1 MRAIGIGFLLWVS
14 SSLAFGQRLTVLPV
28 PDGYFSPTA
37 RYISRNGAV
46 VVGSVRD
53 RYNEYAVYWHNG
65 RIAFVPNFVSGSA
78 ASAAKTVGGVS
89 ADGSVIAVIG
99 DPFGYLWNRTTGQFT
114 ELYPR
119 NRSRQPQP
127 RSISAD
133 GRTVVGSIIGNSAS
147 PAFRWKADEGLDIH
161 RHFGYSA
168 IVSADGATL
177 YGTLWESGY
186 AISPARATDLC
197 GFETLAELGA
207 PLGTVPVDVSDDDAY
222 LLLRPSQ
229 GWSAAYLWL
238 ASARTTYEILPPP
251 NSNIFPTSVAQ
262 DGTVYGYVRLDASQQ
277 YRLWGFRWTIASG
290 LKDLNE
296 IYPCIIPDGY
306 VLSTVDD
313 VTPDNRYLVG
323 LLRRISDNAQFAYLL
338 DTRACLPGDV
348 DCSGCVDDADLL
360 IVLFNFGAT
369 GRGLNA
375 DVNCDTIVDDAD
387 LLIVLFNFG
396 AGC

>member
-78 ASAAKTVGGVS
+78 ASAAKSVGGVS

-161 RHFGYSA
+161 RHFSYSA

-186 AISPARATDLC
+186 AISPARTTDLC

-207 PLGTVPVDVSDDDAY
+207 PLGTVPVDVSDDEEY
-222 LLLRPSQ
+222 LVLRLSQ
-229 GWSAAYLWL
+229 GASVAYLWQ
-238 ASARTTYEILPPP
+238 ASTRTTYEILPPP
-251 NSNIFPTSVAQ
+251 NGSIFANAVAQ
-262 DGTVYGYVRLDASQQ
+262 GGTVYGGYWSSSDRIPRG
-277 YRLWGFRWTIASG
+277 YRWSVSTG
-290 LKDLNE
+290 LQDLNAA
-296 IYPCIIPDGY
+296 YACLVPDGF

-323 LLRRISDNAQFAYLL
+323 LLWRTSDNAQFAYLL

-348 DCSGCVDDADLL
+348 DCNGCVDDADLL